1 MEPLVAKTWVLIA
14 AILGSAMSFIDGSA
28 VNVILPILQRDF
40 AATAADVQ
48 WVVEGYA
55 LFLAAL
61 ILLGGSLGDIYG
73 RKRMFTVGVA
83 IFAVASLGCAMA
95 SRIEVLIAARC
106 IQGIGGALMVPES
119 LALISANF
127 SGAERGRAIGTWSAF
142 ASITGAVGPILGG
155 YLAQHAS
162 WRWVFLLNL
171 PLALAVVVICW
182 LGFADSR
189 DDAAPRRIDIAGSVL
204 ATLSLGACTYGL
216 IRSQGGAFD
225 VIGVATIGAGV
236 LLGAAFVWLERHVA
250 APMLPPGL
258 FRSRTFTAANVYT
271 LLLYATL
278 GGSLYF
284 VPFVLIDVQHYTPSA
299 AGASFVPFIAL
310 QFALARWSGGLIA
323 RFGARAPLVIG
334 AVFAALGFVA
344 FALPGEGGSYWTTY
358 FPAVVL
364 LGIGGVFFVAPL
376 TTTVFNA
383 VSTEE
388 SGTASGVNNAVART
402 AGLLAIAAFGIV
414 LSGAFA
420 QRFNAEISGARLS
433 AHTIGVVEDHRGQ
446 LFAGGVPPEI
456 KASDRPL
463 VAQVVRDSY
472 LAGFRAVMVVS
483 VVISLMAAALAA
495 AFIPG
500 RPRARA

>member
-1 MEPLVAKTWVLIA
+1 
-14 AILGSAMSFIDGSA
+14 MSFIDGSA

-40 AATAADVQ
+40 SATAADVQ
-48 WVVEGYA
+48 WVVEAYA

-73 RKRMFTVGVA
+73 RKRMYMLGIA
-83 IFAVASLGCAMA
+83 IFAAGSLACAIA
-95 SRIEVLIAARC
+95 PRIDVLIGARC
-106 IQGIGGALMVPES
+106 LQGIGAALMVPES
-119 LALISANF
+119 LALISTTF

-162 WRWVFLLNL
+162 WRWVFLINL
-171 PLALAVVVICW
+171 PLALAVVLICW
-182 LGFADSR
+182 KGFPDSR
-189 DDAAPRRIDIAGSVL
+189 DADAPRKIDLAGSLL
-204 ATLSLGACTYGL
+204 ATRALGACTYGL
-216 IRSQGGAFD
+216 IRSQGGVFD
-225 VIGVATIGAGV
+225 AAGV
-236 LLGAAFVWLERHVA
+236 GAIALGLVLGAAFAWTERHVA
-250 APMLPPGL
+250 APMLPPSL
-258 FRSRTFTAANVYT
+258 FRSTTFRAANLYT

-334 AVFAALGFVA
+334 AVFAALGFAA
-344 FALPGEGGSYWTTY
+344 FALPGEGGTYWTTY
-358 FPAVVL
+358 FPAITL

-402 AGLLAIAAFGIV
+402 AGLLAIAGFGIV

-420 QRFNAEISGARLS
+420 QRLNAEISGAHLTPQ
-433 AHTIGVVEDHRGQ
+433 TIGVVESHRGQ

-463 VAQVVRDSY
+463 VAQIVRDSF

-483 VVISLMAAALAA
+483 VVLSLMAAALAA
-495 AFIPG
+495 AFIPR
-500 RPRARA
+500 RPPAPA